1 MNENEAVAAIKIL
14 GAVAQADGRV
24 HPDEIAALRQAI
36 GDWQGPDEA
45 KQIDVAALLT
55 QPVDLAAELRNV
67 TSPVARRAVLESAIA
82 MSLADGS
89 ASDAE
94 NKALGM
100 IREAFAGSESGSLLE
115 TTLRKRGASAFS
127 TPSFHAILDPAERDR
142 TVSRFLRTKAAIAL
156 FAGFIPLPFLSGVL
170 VYLVWQDTIDGVAAL
185 WGHQLTRAERVAR
198 FGGMLAMG
206 VAGASLQSL
215 LHLVPGMGSV
225 LHGMMSYVTTIAV
238 GYAVNRSFA
247 SEGKLSKEDLEKA
260 FAEGKVLGKKAYE
273 EDKAKLTSAA
283 AEHEAEIRAL
293 SKKLEANEITIEE
306 YEQKL
311 SQLMDK

>member
-24 HPDEIAALRQAI
+24 HPEEIAALRQATL
-36 GDWQGPDEA
+36 DWQGPGET

-55 QPVDLAAELRNV
+55 QPIDLAAELQRV
-67 TSPVARRAVLESAIA
+67 TTPVARRAVLESAIA

-94 NKALGM
+94 NKALGL
-100 IREAFAGSESGSLLE
+100 IREAFAGSQGGSLLE
-115 TTLRKRGASAFS
+115 TTLRKRGTAPYGAV
-127 TPSFHAILDPAERDR
+127 HAILDPAEREEA
-142 TVSRFLRTKAAIAL
+142 VSRLIRTKAAFAL
-156 FAGFIPLPFLSGVL
+156 LIGVMPVPFLSGAL
-170 VYLVWQDTIDGVAAL
+170 VYLVWLDTIDGIAAL

-198 FGGMLAMG
+198 FGGLVAIG
-206 VAGASLQSL
+206 VAGASVQSL
-215 LHLVPGMGSV
+215 LHLLPVMGSV
-225 LHGMMSYVTTIAV
+225 VHGMVSYVTTMAL

-247 SEGKLSKEDLEKA
+247 SEGKLSKEELQKA

-306 YEQKL
+306 YEEQL
-311 SQLMDK
+311 SKIMNK